1 MHVQNLSRDLQAKS
15 IIRFVVKWREFQGN
29 KKKSDNFDLLRN
41 ALNWSRTGK
50 NQFFKIYSSRFLDGF
65 EWLLAEA
72 TFRTPAHTAK
82 CSFCSQGTTTHA
94 EYKFIHFQANRNYNI
109 ILYTKTTLSVFVE
122 HLGVLYEA
130 CSPLILPER

>member
-1 MHVQNLSRDLQAKS
+1 MQNLSRDLQAKS

-72 TFRTPAHTAK
+72 TPAHTAK

-109 ILYTKTTLSVFVE
+109 YLCTKNTLSVFVE

>member
-1 MHVQNLSRDLQAKS
+1 MQCSKLVKNRKKPVFFLFIHPDFWTDLK
-15 IIRFVVKWREFQGN
+15 
-29 KKKSDNFDLLRN
+29 
-41 ALNWSRTGK
+41 
-50 NQFFKIYSSRFLDGF
+50 
-65 EWLLAEA
+65 WLLAEA

-109 ILYTKTTLSVFVE
+109 ILCTKTTLSVFVE

>member
-1 MHVQNLSRDLQAKS
+1 MICKRNQSSGLLSNGASFKG
-15 IIRFVVKWREFQGN
+15 I

-94 EYKFIHFQANRNYNI
+94 EYIFIHFQANRNI
-109 ILYTKTTLSVFVE
+109 ILCTKTTLSVFVE